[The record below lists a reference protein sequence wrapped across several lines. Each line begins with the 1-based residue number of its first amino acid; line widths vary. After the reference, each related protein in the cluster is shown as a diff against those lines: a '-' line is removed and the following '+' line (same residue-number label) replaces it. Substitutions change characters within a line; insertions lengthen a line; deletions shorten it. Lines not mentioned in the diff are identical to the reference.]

1 MDVVLPIQEIR
12 VEEEKLKL
20 LEATEKTSLIK
31 KLVETHYYV
40 SKAASNLDIL
50 RMTMRYRIEKHN
62 L

>member
-1 MDVVLPIQEIR
+1 MDVALPIQEIR
-12 VEEEKLKL
+12 VEEEKLSL
-20 LEATEKTSLIK
+20 LEATEKTILIK

-40 SKAASNLDIL
+40 SKAASKLDIL